1 MVSAKHVWDIWIE
14 EGSWGPGYLGPR
26 EELSICT
33 PWILEGGG
41 LGTSDLWVLNGK
53 DGCCLRPVKLGSRNL
68 VCSRCGVWN

>member
-41 LGTSDLWVLNGK
+41 GGWVPRTS
-53 DGCCLRPVKLGSRNL
+53 GS
-68 VCSRCGVWN
+68 